1 MNFKEKLKK
10 ASEDAGISMNDL
22 QLDQF
27 EEFYHLLIEK
37 NKTPLNT
44 WRKLVFKCIQ
54 WCFFVRKQ
62 AKMLSLASYDILNKQ
77 SKTIHFFQKIK
88 VLLDQSCPVKMQKYR

>member
-37 NKTPLNT
+37 NKVMSFFFDMKSPPLLSYK
-44 WRKLVFKCIQ
+44 KLKN
-54 WCFFVRKQ
+54 
-62 AKMLSLASYDILNKQ
+62 M
-77 SKTIHFFQKIK
+77 
-88 VLLDQSCPVKMQKYR
+88 